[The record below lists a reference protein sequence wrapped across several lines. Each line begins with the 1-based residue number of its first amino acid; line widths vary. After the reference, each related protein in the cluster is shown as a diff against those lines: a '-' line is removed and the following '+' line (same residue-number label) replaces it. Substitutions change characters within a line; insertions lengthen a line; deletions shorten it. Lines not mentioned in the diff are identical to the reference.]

1 MADEQSPLAGFSHQ
15 EKSGFRVTPSSD
27 KPVDKTQPTS
37 AQPPP
42 PSKTGK
48 RPFGGGEILGEP
60 LIKRSRVDEN
70 DEARRSKER
79 RPREL
84 DPAMLTKHFTM
95 ADKKEIEEVK
105 ARIATA
111 TPSNP
116 TGIPPRSTR
125 HAEPVPLSMT
135 TGKPMVSKSLRDAPP
150 LPRDKP
156 SKERRDIMAPPRENI
171 SKPRQEPSAY
181 HKKRMSG
188 AHHDTPTPTPT
199 PGTKANP
206 ISFSS
211 GLHTLDREF
220 RSGSGYYSPQQDD
233 DELSLISYISLSEG
247 PRGPGAR
254 RGLGQDDPP
263 GKGYGK
269 GYGKD
274 SAPPYHAV

>member
-1 MADEQSPLAGFSHQ
+1 MADERSPVAGFSHQ
-15 EKSGFRVTPSSD
+15 ENNGFLRVAPTPD
-27 KPVDKTQPTS
+27 MPVDKLQRTS

-95 ADKKEIEEVK
+95 ANKKEIEEVK

-150 LPRDKP
+150 LPRDTP
-156 SKERRDIMAPPRENI
+156 SKERRDAMAPPPRENT
-171 SKPRQEPSAY
+171 SKPRQDPSAY
-181 HKKRMSG
+181 QQKRTAG
-188 AHHDTPTPTPT
+188 AHRSTPTPT

-211 GLHTLDREF
+211 GLHALDREF
-220 RSGSGYYSPQQDD
+220 RSGSGYYSEQQDD
-233 DELSLISYISLSEG
+233 DDALSLLSYLSLSEG

-254 RGLGQDDPP
+254 RGLGQD
-263 GKGYGK
+263 GAEKR
-269 GYGKD
+269 YGKD
-274 SAPPYHAV
+274 SAPPYHKV